1 MKRLTLLFVMFASVA
16 FGQSDT
22 TDLNTLINANFPNN
36 TSNFITPTRLRTVA
50 KELMRSSANLLE
62 PNTFAERQT
71 FEDAVIGEDSI
82 KSDVGF
88 YVWNGVAYEEIGG
101 GGDTANWAIS
111 GGFISPV
118 NFTNKL
124 NVDTARFAGNL
135 YPDGSGVNIGM
146 AGAKFDTVFAN
157 VVEGIEPSKWSFG
170 SGMLSP
176 SVNPNVFRVT
186 VISGDTITGFLLAR
200 RNGRLRVSI
209 AALTPNDTSVI
220 SIMPEEVSINNRLS
234 VNDTLFASV
243 IDRSY
248 GEMGFRDSSY
258 TVALTIDVPAW
269 ATNAGNNLWAQ
280 SAVTMKSVTYD
291 GDSLVI
297 GRSGVYYLSGHIS
310 VAGSNSDVLRAY
322 IYKNGSPL
330 CLCSPVISLTTNRIV
345 NLQLNT
351 DIAPLASGDV
361 LKVYIENIGTNN
373 DVAAISGKLTVHRI
387 N

>member
-22 TDLNTLINANFPNN
+22 TQLNTVINSNFPNN

-101 GGDTANWAIS
+101 ADQVLWEEVGDTLKPVTPPDKYFVQITDGDTTSTFYSGKFLGKLLTSFSLSSPQGVSSIS
-111 GGFISPV
+111 
-118 NFTNKL
+118 
-124 NVDTARFAGNL
+124 A
-135 YPDGSGVNIGM
+135 GSGR
-146 AGAKFDTVFAN
+146 
-157 VVEGIEPSKWSFG
+157 
-170 SGMLSP
+170 LSLTAP
-176 SVNPNVFRVT
+176 VA
-186 VISGDTITGFLLAR
+186 TINATDYAR
-200 RNGRLRVSI
+200 I
-209 AALTPNDTSVI
+209 AAD
-220 SIMPEEVSINNRLS
+220 SIVLDGNAH
-234 VNDTLFASV
+234 VVDTLFASV
-243 IDRSY
+243 IDKSY

-280 SAVTMKSVTYD
+280 SAVTMKSVTYA

-310 VAGSNSDVLRAY
+310 VAGSNNDVLRAY

-330 CLCSPVISLTTNRIV
+330 CLCSPVISLTNNRIV

-373 DVAAISGKLTVHRI
+373 DVAVISGKLTVHRI

>member
-1 MKRLTLLFVMFASVA
+1 MMKRLTLLFVMFASVA

-22 TDLNTLINANFPNN
+22 TQLNTLINANFPNN

-88 YVWNGVAYEEIGG
+88 YVWNGSSYEDVGTSKWDTSGNTLIPLVTFEMFDVSVQDTDTLTSISIVDFNGRKYAGLLTDSASISVSTDGRASVSAKGNAY
-101 GGDTANWAIS
+101 IS
-111 GGFISPV
+111 S
-118 NFTNKL
+118 T
-124 NVDTARFAGNL
+124 
-135 YPDGSGVNIGM
+135 
-146 AGAKFDTVFAN
+146 DTV
-157 VVEGIEPSKWSFG
+157 VVNTPILVVS
-170 SGMLSP
+170 
-176 SVNPNVFRVT
+176 
-186 VISGDTITGFLLAR
+186 DTISAR
-200 RNGRLRVSI
+200 
-209 AALTPNDTSVI
+209 
-220 SIMPEEVSINNRLS
+220 
-234 VNDTLFASV
+234 V
-243 IDRSY
+243 IDKSY
-248 GEMGFRDSSY
+248 GEMGFRDSSR
-258 TVALTIDVPAW
+258 TIALTIDVAAW
-269 ATNAGNNLWAQ
+269 ATNTLKTLWAQ
-280 SAVTMKSVTYD
+280 SATTMNDVVYA
-291 GDSLVI
+291 GDSLVVN
-297 GRSGVYYLSGHIS
+297 RSGVYYVSGHIS
-310 VAGSNSDVLRAY
+310 VSGSNNDVLRAY

>member
-22 TDLNTLINANFPNN
+22 TDLNTIINANFPNN

-88 YVWNGVAYEEIGG
+88 YVWNGVAYEEILG

-135 YPDGSGVNIGM
+135 YPDGSGVNIGR

-157 VVEGIEPSKWSFG
+157 VVV
-170 SGMLSP
+170 
-176 SVNPNVFRVT
+176 SVCECVQTAQVT
-186 VISGDTITGFLLAR
+186 VPTAEVLQLFT
-200 RNGRLRVSI
+200 
-209 AALTPNDTSVI
+209 TPKA
-220 SIMPEEVSINNRLS
+220 
-234 VNDTLFASV
+234 F
-243 IDRSY
+243 
-248 GEMGFRDSSY
+248 G
-258 TVALTIDVPAW
+258 IDVPTGYYVQPISAQLK
-269 ATNAGNNLWAQ
+269 ATYAGVAYATNIALEVGFVGVKPLFNGSLAFNSNTFVNLMPDDGAMVGDADIIVSVNAGNP
-280 SAVTMKSVTYD
+280 T
-291 GDSLVI
+291 
-297 GRSGVYYLSGHIS
+297 
-310 VAGSNSDVLRAY
+310 AGNSDITIYLTY
-322 IYKNGSPL
+322 IL
-330 CLCSPVISLTTNRIV
+330 VEL
-345 NLQLNT
+345 
-351 DIAPLASGDV
+351 
-361 LKVYIENIGTNN
+361 
-373 DVAAISGKLTVHRI
+373 
-387 N
+387 